1 MTEKEIQDR
10 QEREREKRREYY
22 RKNKDKIAVIQKR
35 YRENHRQQI
44 RDYQAAY
51 RRNNPASVK
60 RWRETAAM
68 NMCYKMIERERI
80 EKENQ

>member
-44 RDYQAAY
+44 RDYQRAYRQSNPGMVEQWRKNAVVAAY
-51 RRNNPASVK
+51 LK
-60 RWRETAAM
+60 IKE
-68 NMCYKMIERERI
+68 E
-80 EKENQ
+80 EKDEA

>member
-35 YRENHRQQI
+35 YRENHLQQI
-44 RDYQAAY
+44 RDYQRAYRQNNPGMVEQWRKNAVVAAY
-51 RRNNPASVK
+51 LK
-60 RWRETAAM
+60 IKE
-68 NMCYKMIERERI
+68 E
-80 EKENQ
+80 EKEK

>member
-44 RDYQAAY
+44 RDYQRAYRQNNPGMVEQWRKNAVTAAY
-51 RRNNPASVK
+51 
-60 RWRETAAM
+60 M
-68 NMCYKMIERERI
+68 KMQAEQ
-80 EKENQ
+80 EKE